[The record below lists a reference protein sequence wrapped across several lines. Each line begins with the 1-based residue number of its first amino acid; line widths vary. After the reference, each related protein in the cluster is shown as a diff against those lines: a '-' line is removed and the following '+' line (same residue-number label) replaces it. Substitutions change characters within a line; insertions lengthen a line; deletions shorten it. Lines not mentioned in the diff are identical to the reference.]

1 MSVELTDEVRL
12 AALRDLA
19 VLDTEPEAGFDDIV
33 HLAAHLCAAPV
44 ALVSLIDADRQWF
57 KARVGLEV
65 CETSIEQS
73 VCAHG
78 LSSTDLLVIPDLT
91 ADPRTAANTLVTEA
105 PFIRFY
111 AGAPLVLPSGKIIG
125 MLCVIDVVARPQGL
139 SQQQRE
145 SLAALSRQVVAMLE
159 ARRLALLLNGE
170 FARELGP
177 RAAPETSAEVAS
189 FRLNDSSIRLATE
202 AGHVGT
208 FDCDIATNQVMV
220 SPEFCRT
227 FGLPIAPS
235 YSASE
240 IEALIVEA
248 DSQTASTLQS
258 RWQGAAN
265 GSVEYRIVRP
275 SDGQLRWI
283 TRRAEYLL
291 VDGVPVRFVGIVQD
305 TTAQHLLNGEI
316 AHRLKNTLAL
326 VQAIAT
332 STLRGVVEREAVDR
346 FAKRLNA
353 LAVGHDL
360 LTQPATTGSSLG
372 AIIEAIFDRLG
383 EAHRVS
389 SQGPTLL
396 VGPQSAMT
404 VSMVMHELA
413 TNALKHGCLRVAD
426 GHVDINWTVAEGR
439 VTLIWAERG
448 GPEIVQ
454 PTRKGFG
461 ARLIARG
468 LIGSG
473 GVETAFER
481 RGFIARMTAEWD
493 RLAH

>member
-1 MSVELTDEVRL
+1 MELNDEVRL

-44 ALVSLIDADRQWF
+44 ALVSLIEADRQWF

-78 LSSTDLLVIPDLT
+78 LGSTDLLVIPDLT
-91 ADPRTAANTLVTEA
+91 ADPRTAANPLVTGA
-105 PFIRFY
+105 PSIRFY

-170 FARELGP
+170 FARQLSP
-177 RAAPETSAEVAS
+177 PAAPETSAEVAT

-202 AGHVGT
+202 AGQIGT
-208 FDCDIATNQVMV
+208 FDCDIATNQVLV
-220 SPEFCRT
+220 SPEFCRV

-235 YSASE
+235 YVASE
-240 IEALIVEA
+240 IESLIVEA
-248 DSQTASTLQS
+248 DAHTASSPQS
-258 RWQGAAN
+258 RPQSAAN

-283 TRRAEYLL
+283 TRRGEYLY
-291 VDGVPVRFVGIVQD
+291 VDDVPVRLVGIVQD

-332 STLRGVVEREAVDR
+332 STLRSVVERDAVDR
-346 FAKRLNA
+346 FFQRLSA

-360 LTQPATTGSSLG
+360 LTQPATKDSSLG
-372 AIIEAIFDRLG
+372 GIVEAIFDRLG
-383 EAHRVS
+383 EAHRVRL
-389 SQGPTLL
+389 QGPALL
-396 VGPQSAMT
+396 VGPQSATT

-413 TNALKHGCLRVAD
+413 TNALKHGCLRASD
-426 GHVDINWTVAEGR
+426 GYVDISWTVVEGL
-439 VTLIWAERG
+439 VALTWAEKG
-448 GPEIVQ
+448 GPEVVQ
-454 PTRKGFG
+454 PTTRGFG
-461 ARLIARG
+461 ARLITRG

-473 GVETAFER
+473 DVETAFEKQ
-481 RGFIARMTAEWD
+481 GFRARMTAEWD
-493 RLAH
+493 RLAR